1 MSRVVGVF
9 VFLTAAVGVA
19 SAAAPAA
26 AQAGAAPGGSGK
38 TFELL
43 LSLEHPRGLDRA
55 VKRVSNPSSKAYRDF
70 MTIEQVAK
78 RFGAGKASKRAVRRW
93 VAARGGTVRIASTG
107 DFALAEVPAPTA
119 ARLRAP
125 GKAGDALEVP
135 DALAH
140 AVTAVEPVDRAP
152 AVRSGPPKPP
162 PLAQRD
168 SQAPHSGTT
177 AGCLDGVNAPAPPPG
192 NAFTPNQY
200 LDAYGHSTLH
210 RKGIT
215 GKGVRFA
222 VIEID
227 GYAQT
232 DIDTFGQC
240 FGIRIPPI
248 NPHAVG
254 IPGLLAPGDET
265 TLDLE
270 LLSAGAPGAK
280 SIEVWENDG
289 TNVGLLEAVAASLAK
304 KKLRPDVISISLGGC
319 EADLTDSFATTRL
332 LNRVFGAA
340 AAAGISTFVS
350 SGDQGSSAC
359 ERPPVALDL
368 LSVNSP
374 AHSQYVTA
382 VGGTNVTLDPAN
394 QIVQQVVWND
404 SPAKFAG
411 GGGGFSTVFETP
423 WWQRPAKRLGNGART
438 LPDIAALADVTP
450 GYVIYCTSVPCH
462 QFAQTVPGWT
472 AVGGTSAA
480 APLMASGVALANEV
494 ARKAKQPPVGFI
506 NPLIYDVAST
516 KGGAKV
522 LSDVTIGDN
531 DLGLMLTPPNGD
543 PPKPL
548 GCCTAGPGYDLASG
562 LGSLKIAGF
571 SRLASRAAP

>member
-1 MSRVVGVF
+1 VRKAFVCALVG
-9 VFLTAAVGVA
+9 AVLVAGFATVQA
-19 SAAAPAA
+19 SAA
-26 AQAGAAPGGSGK
+26 QGGSGK
-38 TFELL
+38 NFELL

-55 VKRVSNPSSKAYRDF
+55 VKRVSDPNSKSYRDF
-70 MTIEQVAK
+70 LTIEQVAK
-78 RFGAGKASKRAVRRW
+78 RFGASKTSKRAVTRW
-93 VAARGGTVRIASTG
+93 VAARGGSVTVASTG
-107 DFALAEVPAPTA
+107 DFALAEVPADA
-119 ARLRAP
+119 GARLRVA
-125 GKAGDALEVP
+125 GKTGSSLRIPA
-135 DALAH
+135 ALAG
-140 AVTAVEPVDRAP
+140 AVSAVEMIDRAP
-152 AVRSGPPKPP
+152 ALRSGPPKPP
-162 PLAQRD
+162 TLHERD
-168 SQAPHSGTT
+168 SQLPHSGTA
-177 AGCLDGVNAPAPPPG
+177 AGCPDGLNAPAPPPG

-200 LDAYGHSTLH
+200 LDAYGHSALH

-227 GYAQT
+227 GYAQS

-254 IPGLLAPGDET
+254 IPGLLEPGDET

-280 SIEVWENDG
+280 SIEVWESDG
-289 TNVGLLEAVAASLAK
+289 TNVGLLESVAASLAK
-304 KKLRPDVISISLGGC
+304 KKLRPNVISISLGGC

-368 LSVNSP
+368 LSVSSP
-374 AHSQYVTA
+374 AHSPYVTA
-382 VGGTNVTLDPAN
+382 VGGTNVTLDAAN

-404 SPAKFAG
+404 SPTKFAG

-423 WWQRPAKRLGNGART
+423 WWQTPAKRLGNGART

-506 NPLIYDVAST
+506 NPLIYDIAPT

-543 PPKPL
+543 PPAPL

-571 SRLASRAAP
+571 SRLATRAAP